1 MAFVSGA
8 FSKGLEL
15 KGARTCVVAGSA
27 RMSVATVS
35 LAPNTATIPVPSPEF
50 ERVSLGRFGAPNAAG
65 GKPKRVLMWFHTD
78 LRLDDNEALTK
89 AIDGSRGP
97 QGAFLPVFVLEKNT
111 SKTALQGAAEL
122 RSRMQKLGSELL
134 VVRGIASEVLP
145 ALCRKYR
152 MDAVY
157 YNRSV
162 TATSVSSEKT
172 LQKALMK
179 SSVSLEGF
187 WSNALFNPERQQKH
201 SIGEYSSIVAK
212 KATSEG
218 VFRAP
223 SKMPALP
230 RDVELTNELEASFGR
245 GAHAAQKALEKLG
258 KGPCKQQKMVV
269 ELREHIACGTISP
282 RALLEQA
289 RKQNGN
295 TRGRLAQEMVWRTY
309 MCSVV
314 NHTSSPVKQAV

>member
-1 MAFVSGA
+1 
-8 FSKGLEL
+8 
-15 KGARTCVVAGSA
+15 
-27 RMSVATVS
+27 MSLATVS
-35 LAPNTATIPVPSPEF
+35 LAPSTATIPVPSTEF

-89 AIDGSRGP
+89 AVEGSQGP
-97 QGAFLPVFVLEKNT
+97 QGAFLPVFVIEKNT

-134 VVRGIASEVLP
+134 VVRGNASEVLP

-152 MDAVY
+152 MDTLY

-162 TATSVSSEKT
+162 TTTSVSCEKN
-172 LQKALMK
+172 LQKSLMK

-201 SIGEYSSIVAK
+201 SISEYSSFVAK
-212 KATSEG
+212 QATSDG

-223 SKMPALP
+223 SKLPALP

-245 GAHAAQKALEKLG
+245 GAHAAEKVGL
-258 KGPCKQQKMVV
+258 CKCDVSTSVCVV
-269 ELREHIACGTISP
+269 RS
-282 RALLEQA
+282 Q
-289 RKQNGN
+289 
-295 TRGRLAQEMVWRTY
+295 Y
-309 MCSVV
+309 
-314 NHTSSPVKQAV
+314 